1 MRLQYITSALKN
13 RNQQHHLLLSSRS
26 FSRLLSQSES
36 HRTAS
41 SFAIAFDIHGGGSL
55 HALPPLCH
63 HSASRTYAR
72 SRDKHYDLFGS
83 AKPGDEGF
91 KKAWKKEMDEDDVLW
106 SGSEDED
113 KNENDSQK
121 GQNRLEKE
129 VRKVRQQ
136 AKDHSH
142 LIDADDSDE
151 LWSVWSGSD
160 EEKTLWTG
168 SEGDDDDD
176 IPTEAYPNEASDK
189 YLDKL
194 FEFEEKPKYRTIS
207 ELLKAENEPEEL
219 SPGKQARKLA
229 VENALKKLKKGP
241 DGRYVN
247 VWEVMSDIDILIGAF
262 ENIVAGPE
270 YEELRQGGPK
280 RLNMEF
286 FKDIQARMRD
296 PNYKFSPELKL
307 KPKSKLVPKKKWQK
321 TQSKRRKAQK
331 R

>member
-1 MRLQYITSALKN
+1 MAARRCSLLSFLHSVFRISRLRSLHPPSLRLQGLSHSVINYS
-13 RNQQHHLLLSSRS
+13 RNHIYDGLCPNFQASRS
-26 FSRLLSQSES
+26 
-36 HRTAS
+36 
-41 SFAIAFDIHGGGSL
+41 
-55 HALPPLCH
+55 
-63 HSASRTYAR
+63 YAR
-72 SRDKHYDLFGS
+72 PRGKHYDLFGS
-83 AKPGDEGF
+83 AKPGDEEF
-91 KKAWKKEMDEDDVLW
+91 KKAWKKEMEEDDCLW
-106 SGSEDED
+106 TGSEDESED
-113 KNENDSQK
+113 ENNSKK

-129 VRKVRQQ
+129 IRKVRQQ
-136 AKDHSH
+136 AKEHSH

-176 IPTEAYPNEASDK
+176 IPTEAYPNETSDK
-189 YLDKL
+189 YIDKL

-241 DGRYVN
+241 DGRYIN
-247 VWEVMSDIDILIGAF
+247 VWEVMSDVDILIGAF
-262 ENIVAGPE
+262 ENIVSGPE

-280 RLNMEF
+280 KLNMQF

-307 KPKSKLVPKKKWQK
+307 KPKSKLVPRKKWQK
-321 TQSKRRKAQK
+321 VQSRRRKAQK